1 MKINVLVKS
10 GSTVMLESEMTEEEW
25 LVIEAA
31 VARAADTNETAKGIL
46 KEIDALRLTKVV
58 DPINDGRQEFS
69 IFEKVVDY
77 SDDGWMKMVSV
88 QHFKKG
94 EDGKLIMTETD
105 CDIIRAHTAQ
115 EALACYRQCSD
126 ECYEVC
132 AEEDAKFKLVDEK
145 GNSYFLALA
154 T

>member
-10 GSTVMLESEMTEEEW
+10 GSTVMLVSEMTEEEW

-77 SDDGWMKMVSV
+77 SDD
-88 QHFKKG
+88 
-94 EDGKLIMTETD
+94 
-105 CDIIRAHTAQ
+105 
-115 EALACYRQCSD
+115 
-126 ECYEVC
+126 
-132 AEEDAKFKLVDEK
+132 
-145 GNSYFLALA
+145 
-154 T
+154 